1 MHYALKNAGNIFSCN
16 AKEAESSYPYPGNE
30 AMSLNNNPEKKS
42 GTTFPLHCL
51 PEQLKET
58 VERVNMF
65 TGMSMELMVNIIF
78 TMLSIICQYL
88 VGVVSPYSS
97 ISGPCSLY
105 LLTLAESGEGK
116 TFLSRLLMRPVY
128 SRFEKMQLE
137 YRDRL
142 VAYKREHLIWKTILQ
157 GLNANQRQAI
167 KKGYGVE
174 DAQAQLEQHY
184 KREPKRPVE
193 PKFIYQDVTFKA
205 LIQGLSLHAEAGII
219 MDEAIPFFRSG
230 LKNHLGL
237 LNKGWDGGKYSFDR
251 TDGESYEL
259 PLCLM
264 LSLMIQPGV
273 FTNYLEKHGE
283 MAKSSG
289 LLARF
294 LVMKVKS
301 SIGQRNSRIDEE
313 GVNAVLAPFYSKIQE
328 LLSLIET
335 RFYDDSIPKDQLR
348 LSDDAKMVLQERQKE
363 IEQAILPGG
372 RFVHIRDFAS
382 KAIEQALR
390 LATIMTFYSTKP
402 TGDSSAADL
411 IYTKIIDARQIS
423 NALTMV
429 EWYLQQA
436 SDLFYPLSERYQF
449 ECDVRSLWSFI
460 VKRLNKNQGIPF
472 PKYELL
478 QSGPGRLRHID
489 KLTPALN
496 QLINQ
501 GMCCIIRFNGSSALY
516 IAGIYNGNVCLGG
529 VREQYAI
536 VQIRSF
542 ADENFWQVDL

>member
-1 MHYALKNAGNIFSCN
+1 
-16 AKEAESSYPYPGNE
+16 
-30 AMSLNNNPEKKS
+30 MSLNNSPEKKN

-65 TGMSMELMVNIIF
+65 TGMSMELTINIIF

-88 VGVVSPYSS
+88 VGVVSPYSG
-97 ISGPCSLY
+97 IPGPCSLY

-116 TFLSRLLMRPVY
+116 TFLSRLLMRPFY
-128 SRFEKMQLE
+128 SQIEKMQLE

-142 VAYKREHLIWKTILQ
+142 TIYKRQHRIWKTSLQ
-157 GLNANQRQAI
+157 GFDANQRQAI
-167 KKGYGVE
+167 KNGKGVE
-174 DAQAQLEQHY
+174 DAQVQLDEHY
-184 KREPKRPVE
+184 KGEPKRPVE
-193 PKFIYQDVTFKA
+193 PKFSYQDVTFKG

-219 MDEAIPFFRSG
+219 MDEAISFFRSG

-251 TDGESYEL
+251 TDGENYEL

-273 FTNYLEKHGE
+273 FINYLEKHGE

-313 GVNAVLAPFYSKIQE
+313 GLNAVLAPFYDHIQG
-328 LLSLIET
+328 LLSLLEA

-348 LSDDAKMVLQERQKE
+348 LSDDAKMFLQEKQRE
-363 IEQAILPGG
+363 IEQAILLGG
-372 RFVHIRDFAS
+372 KYSHIRDFAS
-382 KAIEQALR
+382 KALEQALR
-390 LATIMTFYSTKP
+390 LATIMTFYLTKP
-402 TGDSSAADL
+402 TGGSSAADL
-411 IYTKIIDARQIS
+411 IYTRIIDARQIR
-423 NALTMV
+423 NALTIV
-429 EWYLQQA
+429 DWYLQQA
-436 SDLFYPLSERYQF
+436 SDLFYPLSERYRF

-460 VKRLNKNQGIPF
+460 VKRLNKSQGMPF

-516 IAGIYNGNVCLGG
+516 IAGIHNGSICSGG
-529 VREQYAI
+529 VTHHYSI
-536 VQIRSF
+536 VQRQNLK
-542 ADENFWQVDL
+542 DEGFWHVDL

>member
-1 MHYALKNAGNIFSCN
+1 
-16 AKEAESSYPYPGNE
+16 
-30 AMSLNNNPEKKS
+30 MSLNKKTEKENR
-42 GTTFPLHCL
+42 TTFPLYCL
-51 PEQLKET
+51 PEQLKDT

-65 TGMSMELMVNIIF
+65 TGMSMELTVNIIF

-88 VGVVSPYSS
+88 VGVISPYSG

-116 TFLSRLLMRPVY
+116 SFLSRLLMRPVY
-128 SRFEKMQLE
+128 SRFEEMQLE
-137 YRDRL
+137 YRDRFVL
-142 VAYKREHLIWKTILQ
+142 YKREHLIWKTVLQ

-167 KKGYGVE
+167 KKGFGVE
-174 DAQAQLEQHY
+174 DAHAQLEEHY

-219 MDEAIPFFRSG
+219 MDEAISFFRSG
-230 LKNHLGL
+230 LKNHPGL

-251 TDGESYEL
+251 TDGENYEL

-273 FTNYLEKHGE
+273 FINYLEKHGE

-301 SIGQRNSRIDEE
+301 SIGQRNSLIDEE
-313 GVNAVLAPFYSKIQE
+313 GLNAVLAPFYDHIQG
-328 LLSLIET
+328 LLSLLEA

-348 LSDDAKMVLQERQKE
+348 LSDDAKMFLQEKQRE

-372 RFVHIRDFAS
+372 KFSHIRDFAS
-382 KAIEQALR
+382 KATEQVLR
-390 LATIMTFYSTKP
+390 LGAIMTFYSTKP
-402 TGDSSAADL
+402 TGNSSAADL
-411 IYTKIIDARQIS
+411 LYTKIIDARQVS
-423 NALTMV
+423 NALTIV

-449 ECDVRSLWSFI
+449 ECDVRNLWNFI
-460 VKRLNKNQGIPF
+460 LKRLNKNQGVPF
-472 PKYELL
+472 PKSELL
-478 QSGPGRLRHID
+478 QSGPGRLRHTD

-501 GMCCIIRFNGSSALY
+501 KLCCIIRYNGSSMLH
-516 IAGIYNGNVCLGG
+516 IAGYYPNGSVCTGG
-529 VREQYAI
+529 VTHSYST
-536 VQIRSF
+536 VQTQNLK
-542 ADENFWQVDL
+542 DEDFCHVDL

>member
-1 MHYALKNAGNIFSCN
+1 
-16 AKEAESSYPYPGNE
+16 
-30 AMSLNNNPEKKS
+30 MSLNNSPEKKN

-65 TGMSMELMVNIIF
+65 TGMSMELTINIIF

-88 VGVVSPYSS
+88 VGVVSPYSG
-97 ISGPCSLY
+97 IPGPCSLY

-116 TFLSRLLMRPVY
+116 TFLSRLLMRPFY
-128 SRFEKMQLE
+128 SQIEKMQLE

-142 VAYKREHLIWKTILQ
+142 TIYKRQHRIWKTSLQ
-157 GLNANQRQAI
+157 GFDANQRQAI
-167 KKGYGVE
+167 KNGKGVE
-174 DAQAQLEQHY
+174 DAQVQLDEHY
-184 KREPKRPVE
+184 KGEPKRPVE
-193 PKFIYQDVTFKA
+193 PKFSYQDVTFKA

-219 MDEAIPFFRSG
+219 MDEAISFFRSG

-251 TDGESYEL
+251 TDGENYEL

-273 FTNYLEKHGE
+273 FSNYLEKHGE

-313 GVNAVLAPFYSKIQE
+313 GLNAVLAPFYDHIQG
-328 LLSLIET
+328 LLSLLEA

-348 LSDDAKMVLQERQKE
+348 LSDDAKMFLQEKQRE

-372 RFVHIRDFAS
+372 KYSHIRDFAS

-390 LATIMTFYSTKP
+390 LATIMTFYLTKP
-402 TGDSSAADL
+402 TGGSSAADL
-411 IYTKIIDARQIS
+411 IYTKIIDARQIR
-423 NALTMV
+423 NALTIV
-429 EWYLQQA
+429 DWYLQQA
-436 SDLFYPLSERYQF
+436 SDLFYPLSERYRF

-460 VKRLNKNQGIPF
+460 VKRLNKSQGMPF

-516 IAGIYNGNVCLGG
+516 IAGIHNGSICTGG
-529 VREQYAI
+529 VTHHYSI
-536 VQIRSF
+536 VQRQNLK
-542 ADENFWQVDL
+542 DEGFWHVDL